1 MSSTDTPNEAV
12 ITSYAKAPART
23 VSADGVTYAYRELGP
38 KGGIPVVF
46 FVHLAATLDNWD
58 PRIID
63 PIAKGRHV
71 IAFDNRGVGASTGQV
86 PDSVEAMAEDA
97 YTFIKALGY
106 DKIDVFSFSLGG
118 MVAQALVVKHPE
130 LVRKLVLTGTGP
142 KGGKDMD
149 KVARVTYWDILRA
162 TLTRSDPKEFLF
174 FNRNATGKPAARAF
188 VNRLKER
195 TVDRDADIKTKAFQT
210 QLKAIKKWGRSAPDD
225 LSSITQPTLIAN
237 GDNDRMVPSVLSE
250 DLHRRI
256 KGSELIIYPDSGHG
270 GIFQYHQ
277 EFAPVAVEFLA
288 R

>member
-23 VSADGVTYAYRELGP
+23 VSAGGVTYAYRELGP
-38 KGGIPVVF
+38 KGGVPVVF

-58 PRIID
+58 PRIVD
-63 PIAKGRHV
+63 PVAKGRHV

-86 PDSVEAMAEDA
+86 PDSVEAMADDA
-97 YTFIKALGY
+97 YTFIRALGY
-106 DKIDVFSFSLGG
+106 DKIDIFSFSLGG

-149 KVARVTYWDILRA
+149 KVARITYWDILRA

-270 GIFQYHQ
+270 GIFQYHDR
-277 EFAPVAVEFLA
+277 FAPVAVEFLA